1 MGAGGFIIMKL
12 LRDGWNRSGI
22 VLLIIILILEFRVTT
37 FLALRKES
45 GRAEGIPHIV
55 GNIEIRHRLNPALEE
70 LGGHIG
76 YSVRPSERRKGYAVR
91 MLRETL
97 AFARG
102 LGLER
107 VMLDCDADNT
117 GALKTILKCG
127 GVFEKDTLCEYQG
140 KANQEQALLDFSYI
154 MC

>member
-1 MGAGGFIIMKL
+1 MFVICSMNL
-12 LRDGWNRSGI
+12 LYFAE
-22 VLLIIILILEFRVTT
+22 IILD
-37 FLALRKES
+37 KS
-45 GRAEGIPHIV
+45 
-55 GNIEIRHRLNPALEE
+55 RL
-70 LGGHIG
+70 
-76 YSVRPSERRKGYAVR
+76 RKGYAVR

-127 GVFEKDTLCEYQG
+127 GVFEKDTLCEYRG
-140 KANQEQALLDFSYI
+140 KQIRNRHFWISLT
-154 MC
+154 

>member
-1 MGAGGFIIMKL
+1 M
-12 LRDGWNRSGI
+12 
-22 VLLIIILILEFRVTT
+22 
-37 FLALRKES
+37 
-45 GRAEGIPHIV
+45 
-55 GNIEIRHRLNPALEE
+55 
-70 LGGHIG
+70 G

-91 MLRETL
+91 MLRETI

-127 GVFEKDTLCEYQG
+127 GVFEKDTLCEYRG
-140 KANQEQALLDFSYI
+140 KQIRNRHFWISLT
-154 MC
+154 